1 MKGVVHGPKDLR
13 PRASFSPLR
22 TGRPLKALAAHGTG
36 MTHHTP
42 SETLR
47 EEHRV
52 IEHLLDAV
60 EGMAA
65 RLERGERVPRA
76 DVEAALAVIEGFA
89 DRCHHAK
96 EEKVLFGALRDLGTP
111 RALLVVQE
119 LEDQHRAGRR
129 LAAGMRAAAT
139 GADSDDA
146 AAKQRLARD
155 ARRYA
160 ALSRRH
166 IETESTQLLPIA
178 ESLTAI
184 VRDRVAEEFDRVE
197 RAEVGVGVHERYER
211 AVHALHETYAP
222 KGSSGASLSRSH

>member
-22 TGRPLKALAAHGTG
+22 TGRHLKALASQTGG
-36 MTHHTP
+36 MTHDTP
-42 SETLR
+42 SATLR

-52 IEHLLDAV
+52 IEHLLDVVDGIA
-60 EGMAA
+60 G
-65 RLERGERVPRA
+65 RLERGERVSRA
-76 DVEAALAVIEGFA
+76 DVETVLDVIDGFA
-89 DRCHHAK
+89 DKCHHAK

-119 LEDQHRAGRR
+119 LESDHLAGRE
-129 LAAGMRAAAT
+129 LLDDMRAEAA
-139 GADSDDA
+139 AAESDDA
-146 AAKQRLARD
+146 AKKAELARD

-166 IETESTQLLPIA
+166 LDAEGKKLLPIA

-197 RAEVGVGVHERYER
+197 RAEVGPGVRERYER
-211 AVHALHETYAP
+211 AVHDLRERYAP